1 LADEGALTLSIAFGD
16 LVVSGGDSLGPDDFR
31 VEMFEKDEA
40 ESWFSFNRRSSRLLR
55 VVYVEAV
62 ESGETNVVV
71 IEATEKIDG
80 ARIKVSIVSDVYSS
94 GSAMSVDKNPQELTV
109 QLGMFIESLNL
120 KALAAWIKE
129 NDAS

>member
-1 LADEGALTLSIAFGD
+1 MADEGALTLSIAFGD